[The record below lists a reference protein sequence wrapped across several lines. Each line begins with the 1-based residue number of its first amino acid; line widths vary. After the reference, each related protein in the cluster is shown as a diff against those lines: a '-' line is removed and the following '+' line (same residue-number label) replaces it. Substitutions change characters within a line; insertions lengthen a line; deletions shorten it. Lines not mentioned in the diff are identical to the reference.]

1 MKMEMVDN
9 WLEMAEL
16 VINFNIVY
24 CFLNVWHIF
33 LEHYS
38 IVIITY
44 ES

>member
-16 VINFNIVY
+16 VINFNIIY
-24 CFLNVWHIF
+24 HFLNVWHIF
-33 LEHYS
+33 PEHYI
-38 IVIITY
+38 IVIITC